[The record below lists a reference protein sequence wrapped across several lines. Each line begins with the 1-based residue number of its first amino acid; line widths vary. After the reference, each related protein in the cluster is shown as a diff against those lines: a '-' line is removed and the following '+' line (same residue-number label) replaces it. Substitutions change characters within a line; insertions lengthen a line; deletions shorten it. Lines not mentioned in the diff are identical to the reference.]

1 MNFDKTRKR
10 KFDGGG
16 DRERFKKHK
25 WNKNPGQ
32 SGANATPLG
41 DRASGA
47 AANSDERPP
56 TSIPQPQPHRQ
67 DDRLEKDK
75 HKWSEKEEKNREKNG
90 HTKTREKEAGAAITV
105 TEKFSTPE
113 ENQAVDREP
122 KQDKKRKKQLDPA
135 DEVESKAE
143 RRRAAKKTRSE
154 VERNTPDVGQPTATD
169 HNNEQP
175 EASED
180 LSGSAANQKKERFI
194 CFVGKFSLH

>member
-1 MNFDKTRKR
+1 MKFDNSRKR

-41 DRASGA
+41 DRANGA
-47 AANSDERPP
+47 VANSDERLPA
-56 TSIPQPQPHRQ
+56 SIPQPHRQ

-75 HKWSEKEEKNREKNG
+75 HKRTEKEENNREKKVHTKNREKEG
-90 HTKTREKEAGAAITV
+90 GAAITV
-105 TEKFSTPE
+105 TEKFGTPE
-113 ENQAVDREP
+113 ENQAADGEP
-122 KQDKKRKKQLDPA
+122 KQDKKRKKQRNPA

-154 VERNTPDVGQPTATD
+154 VERNTHDAGQPTATE

-175 EASED
+175 EASEE
-180 LSGSAANQKKERFI
+180 LSDSAANQKKERFI